1 MSLCSRCSYF
11 PVLCCCGCRN
21 SIFFHDAKIRIFSE
35 SAKTKSYTGGR
46 KSVSVGEYAM
56 VHTRNSWRP
65 SVSRCGYR
73 ILLISMEDRNSTETQ
88 PKLNRNRK
96 GVDCLLS
103 WCWVLLVCWRQGIAM
118 GRRRQEVWGPLVKCL
133 K

>member
-56 VHTRNSWRP
+56 VHTRNRGRLTTEN
-65 SVSRCGYR
+65 SRQ
-73 ILLISMEDRNSTETQ
+73 LLTRQ
-88 PKLNRNRK
+88 LNPVARLKSDN
-96 GVDCLLS
+96 LNQQTT
-103 WCWVLLVCWRQGIAM
+103 LLVCW
-118 GRRRQEVWGPLVKCL
+118 C
-133 K
+133 